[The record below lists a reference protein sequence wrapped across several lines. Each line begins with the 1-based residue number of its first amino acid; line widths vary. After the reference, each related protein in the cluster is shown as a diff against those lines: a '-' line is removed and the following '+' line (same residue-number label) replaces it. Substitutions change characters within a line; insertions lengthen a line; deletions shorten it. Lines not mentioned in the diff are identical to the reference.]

1 MAPSQMSYAPTLG
14 KLLKS
19 LNTQPLEAS
28 IEALV
33 YLLKRRQVKGD
44 DIANATAHML
54 LQVVAKSKW
63 QNVDQLLAK
72 VSNTGLRLAQAA
84 PTEQVIG
91 NVVRRVMGLIRDE
104 ASEDRNADEMGDS
117 VSDLSQLP
125 TTPTMPSRP
134 GPTPLRAATLP
145 MSKSMFNLL
154 CVTETVQSPTTG
166 ASTPMSQGASA
177 NLHALRSEVIDGI
190 EEIMDEISQADDQIA
205 GFADIQI
212 HPGDY
217 VLAYL
222 PSPTVERFLIKAA
235 AKRRFTVFL
244 ASAERVKPGEVPHAA
259 LRKKLNGLGVNTIS
273 IASNG
278 LMAYMPRVNKVVIGA
293 KAVYAN
299 GGVSTESGCSIAARA
314 AREYSKPVIVLSGVY
329 KFCPADPSDDVTE
342 FEQGDSST
350 FVDYADGEAVD
361 ALEVENIVHE
371 YLPPQYVDVY
381 LTNLGPQTR
390 DHLATIMADHYKF
403 EDMGLSLHLP

>member
-1 MAPSQMSYAPTLG
+1 MGS
-14 KLLKS
+14 
-19 LNTQPLEAS
+19 
-28 IEALV
+28 
-33 YLLKRRQVKGD
+33 LLKRRQVKGD

-63 QNVDQLLAK
+63 QSVDQLLAK

-84 PTEQVIG
+84 PTELVIG

-104 ASEDRNADEMGDS
+104 ATEERNADEMGDS

-125 TTPTMPSRP
+125 ATPTMSSRP
-134 GPTPLRAATLP
+134 GPTPIRAGTGLP

-154 CVTETVQSPTTG
+154 CVTETDSSPATG
-166 ASTPMSQGASA
+166 TSTPMSQGASA
-177 NLHALRSEVIDGI
+177 NMHALRSEVIDGI

-244 ASAERVKPGEVPHAA
+244 ASGERQKPGEAPHAA

-273 IASNG
+273 LASNG

-329 KFCPADPSDDVTE
+329 KFTPADPSDDVAE
-342 FEQGDSST
+342 FEQGDSSE

-361 ALEVENIVHE
+361 ALEVENIVAE
-371 YLPPQYVDVY
+371 YLPAQYVDVY
-381 LTNLGPQTR
+381 LTNL
-390 DHLATIMADHYKF
+390 
-403 EDMGLSLHLP
+403 